1 MLESASPS
9 RAAGRMADS
18 GAFVLLFY
26 NMRVKRRLDSSSP
39 VPLYHQLAE
48 ALRADIVAGT
58 LVPGDLLPPLRTAAD
73 EWGVNLHTVR
83 HAYRALADA
92 GLVRTSAPR
101 GSVVLRAGDAVAAS
115 PGESS
120 EDVIT
125 RFLREAREQHG
136 LTLHDVRRQLE
147 RQIRGAEPEMLE
159 TAGPLDPRMVREPRV
174 GPALVYVIECSTS
187 QALDLAQ
194 QVQERWQV
202 TAKPW
207 SLERAGEP
215 PAGALIATY
224 FHYNDIRARWPK
236 RLAQVQFASIR
247 PDPSLAAQVRA
258 IVPMETRTTV
268 ILCEREAEKARNI
281 AADLAAVLLSPAFE
295 IRTLVSNNPTTALH
309 VAGKTQPVLFA
320 PRVWGALG
328 AAERAD
334 PRALEVRYVF
344 DPAELQAVA
353 ERFQWQTR

>member
-1 MLESASPS
+1 MTA
-9 RAAGRMADS
+9 
-18 GAFVLLFY
+18 
-26 NMRVKRRLDSSSP
+26 RLDPSSP

-48 ALRADIVAGT
+48 AVRADIAAGT
-58 LVPGDLLPPLRTAAD
+58 LLPGDRLPALRAAAD
-73 EWGVNLHTVR
+73 TWGVNLHTVR
-83 HAYRALADA
+83 HAYRALAEA
-92 GLVRTSAPR
+92 GLVRTAGR
-101 GSVVLRAGDAVAAS
+101 GSIVLRADPASAPAV
-115 PGESS
+115 PD

-136 LTLHDVRRQLE
+136 LTLHDIRRQLE
-147 RQIRGAEPEMLE
+147 RQIRSAEPDGIDL
-159 TAGPLDPRMVREPRV
+159 VEPRAAPEPRG
-174 GPALVYVIECSTS
+174 GPAVVHVIECSTW
-187 QALDLAQ
+187 QAIDLAQ

-215 PAGALIATY
+215 PAGAIVATY

-247 PDPSLAAQVRA
+247 PDPSLAGRVRG
-258 IVPMETRTTV
+258 IVPTEVRTTV

-281 AADLAAVLLSPAFE
+281 AADLAAVLPSPTFE

-320 PRVWGALG
+320 PRIWGALG
-328 AAERAD
+328 PVERAD
-334 PRALEVRYVF
+334 PRAVEVRYIF
-344 DPAELQAVA
+344 DSAELAA
-353 ERFQWQTR
+353 LGERFQWHAR

>member
-1 MLESASPS
+1 MTT
-9 RAAGRMADS
+9 
-18 GAFVLLFY
+18 
-26 NMRVKRRLDSSSP
+26 RLNPSSP
-39 VPLYHQLAE
+39 IPLYHQLAE
-48 ALRADIVAGT
+48 AIRADIAAGA
-58 LVPGDLLPPLRTAAD
+58 LAPGDRLPPLRAAAD
-73 EWGVNLHTVR
+73 VWGVNLHTVR
-83 HAYRALADA
+83 HAYRALAES
-92 GLVRTSAPR
+92 GLVRTAGR
-101 GSVVLRAGDAVAAS
+101 GSIVLRVDS
-115 PGESS
+115 PTSPPVPD

-136 LTLHDVRRQLE
+136 LSLHDIRRQLE
-147 RQIRGAEPEMLE
+147 RQIRGAGPEVPDVL
-159 TAGPLDPRMVREPRV
+159 EPRPIPEPRIGSTV
-174 GPALVYVIECSTS
+174 VHVIECSTW

-215 PAGALIATY
+215 PAGPLVATY

-247 PDPSLAAQVRA
+247 PDPALAGRVRG
-258 IVPMETRTTV
+258 IVPTEARTTV

-281 AADLAAVLLSPAFE
+281 AADLAAVLPSPTFE

-320 PRVWGALG
+320 PRIWGALG
-328 AAERAD
+328 PVERAD
-334 PRALEVRYVF
+334 PRAVEVRYLF
-344 DPAELQAVA
+344 DSIELAA
-353 ERFQWQTR
+353 LGERFQWSER